1 MLYAI
6 YCKDKP
12 GHLQTRL
19 DNRSAHVEYLKRFEA
34 QHVCIGPLLS
44 DDGQSMIGSLLVL
57 DFADRQAAETFAADD
72 PMPGPAC
79 SRASRSHRSAT
90 SFHKLERGYA

>member
-19 DNRSAHVEYLKRFEA
+19 DNRPAHVEYLKRFEA
-34 QHVCIGPLLS
+34 QRCWATTG
-44 DDGQSMIGSLLVL
+44 
-57 DFADRQAAETFAADD
+57 
-72 PMPGPAC
+72 
-79 SRASRSHRSAT
+79 RA
-90 SFHKLERGYA
+90 